1 MPHDERYVATA
12 SGAKVTTGVEAG
24 GRRLELNLFS
34 HIQGV
39 VHLNSEISDGA
50 FQLGMTEEK
59 LDCTQVTGLPVN
71 LGSLRAAH
79 RVRAVRC

>member
-1 MPHDERYVATA
+1 MSGLRLLF
-12 SGAKVTTGVEAG
+12 GAKVTTGVEAG

-50 FQLGMTEEK
+50 I
-59 LDCTQVTGLPVN
+59 
-71 LGSLRAAH
+71 
-79 RVRAVRC
+79 

>member
-1 MPHDERYVATA
+1 LDPLCDHDVGYGAA
-12 SGAKVTTGVEAG
+12 ACGAKVTTGVEAG

-50 FQLGMTEEK
+50 I
-59 LDCTQVTGLPVN
+59 
-71 LGSLRAAH
+71 
-79 RVRAVRC
+79 